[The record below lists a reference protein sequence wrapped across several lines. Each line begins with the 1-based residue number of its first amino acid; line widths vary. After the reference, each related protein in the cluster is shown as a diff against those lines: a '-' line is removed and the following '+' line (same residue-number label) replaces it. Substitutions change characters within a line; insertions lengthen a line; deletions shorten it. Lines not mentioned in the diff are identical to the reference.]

1 MSSTIQDRPVPSL
14 VSSSTKTVN
23 TSNTSNASNGP
34 GAPNTSNASN
44 GPGAPGAPNTSN
56 RPAQEETGPE
66 LWSLGN
72 ALGAIILILV
82 VFAMTL
88 FGSSQLANIASIK
101 ANWANERCSPM
112 IMPFASF
119 FGYNTKENFDFCLGR
134 IFRTHSE
141 PYMGSM
147 GSIFGQFGGML
158 TTLFQSMSSMRN
170 TIASMGG
177 GINLMFQE
185 FTDRISAFFFRLRI
199 SAIRLKTLFGR
210 MYAILFSIMYMG
222 TSGITGMTSFTNT
235 ALFSFLNTFCFPGET
250 LLRVQ
255 DSTGRICRVP
265 IKDVRIGDILMP
277 GHCPVTATFQ
287 FYAKGQPMVQ
297 LGSTVVSTNHYVYH
311 EGKRIQAGDHPFAID
326 KGPWTSDEPLY
337 CLNTANHHLP
347 VGPLVFMDYDETA
360 AADTATMNMI
370 DRRINGTPQAPLK
383 DYPFT
388 ESGCAMGE
396 HVRIKTLTGIKR
408 AVDLQIGDRLS
419 TGCTVVGW
427 IRRCV
432 TEVCDHAGT
441 LVTPATLYWDTTQWR
456 RYGETH
462 PIRKEPC
469 ELLSFVV
476 TPHSQIE
483 WEDGTI
489 IRDYMEWCSPDA
501 EQYYTE
507 QLTA

>member
-1 MSSTIQDRPVPSL
+1 
-14 VSSSTKTVN
+14 
-23 TSNTSNASNGP
+23 
-34 GAPNTSNASN
+34 
-44 GPGAPGAPNTSN
+44 
-56 RPAQEETGPE
+56 
-66 LWSLGN
+66 
-72 ALGAIILILV
+72 
-82 VFAMTL
+82 
-88 FGSSQLANIASIK
+88 
-101 ANWANERCSPM
+101 
-112 IMPFASF
+112 
-119 FGYNTKENFDFCLGR
+119 
-134 IFRTHSE
+134 
-141 PYMGSM
+141 
-147 GSIFGQFGGML
+147 
-158 TTLFQSMSSMRN
+158 
-170 TIASMGG
+170 
-177 GINLMFQE
+177 
-185 FTDRISAFFFRLRI
+185 
-199 SAIRLKTLFGR
+199 
-210 MYAILFSIMYMG
+210 
-222 TSGITGMTSFTNT
+222 
-235 ALFSFLNTFCFPGET
+235 
-250 LLRVQ
+250 
-255 DSTGRICRVP
+255 
-265 IKDVRIGDILMP
+265 
-277 GHCPVTATFQ
+277 
-287 FYAKGQPMVQ
+287 
-297 LGSTVVSTNHYVYH
+297 VYH

-326 KGPWTSDEPLY
+326 KGPWASDEPLY

-347 VGPLVFMDYDETA
+347 VGSLVFMDYDETA

>member
-14 VSSSTKTVN
+14 VSSSTTENV
-23 TSNTSNASNGP
+23 SNGP
-34 GAPNTSNASN
+34 L
-44 GPGAPGAPNTSN
+44 
-56 RPAQEETGPE
+56 EDKGPE

-88 FGSSQLANIASIK
+88 FGSSQLANITSIK

-119 FGYNTKENFDFCLGR
+119 FGYNAKENFDFCLGR

-235 ALFSFLNTFCFPGET
+235 TLFSFLNTFCFPGDT
-250 LLRVQ
+250 IICVQ
-255 DSTGRICRVP
+255 DGTHKRNGIRRVP

-297 LGSTVVSTNHYVYH
+297 LGSTIVSTNHYVYH
-311 EGKRIQAGDHPFAID
+311 KGKRIQAGDHPFAID
-326 KGPWTSDEPLY
+326 KGPWASDKPLY

-370 DRRINGTPQAPLK
+370 DRRINGTPHAPLK

-396 HVRIKTLTGIKR
+396 HVRIKTISGIKR
-408 AVDLQIGDRLS
+408 AIDLQIGDELS

-507 QLTA
+507 QLTV

>member
-1 MSSTIQDRPVPSL
+1 
-14 VSSSTKTVN
+14 
-23 TSNTSNASNGP
+23 
-34 GAPNTSNASN
+34 
-44 GPGAPGAPNTSN
+44 
-56 RPAQEETGPE
+56 
-66 LWSLGN
+66 
-72 ALGAIILILV
+72 
-82 VFAMTL
+82 
-88 FGSSQLANIASIK
+88 
-101 ANWANERCSPM
+101 
-112 IMPFASF
+112 
-119 FGYNTKENFDFCLGR
+119 
-134 IFRTHSE
+134 
-141 PYMGSM
+141 MGSI

-158 TTLFQSMSSMRN
+158 QSLFQSMSSMRN
-170 TIASMGG
+170 TIASLGG

-185 FTDRISAFFFRLRI
+185 FTDRISTFFFRLRI

-250 LLRVQ
+250 ILCVKQPNRSDNVIR
-255 DSTGRICRVP
+255 RIP

-297 LGSTVVSTNHYVYH
+297 LGSIIVSTNHYVYH
-311 EGKRIQAGDHPFAID
+311 EGKRIQAGHHPFAID
-326 KGPWTSDEPLY
+326 LGAWTSDEPLY

-360 AADTATMNMI
+360 AADTDTMNMI
-370 DRRINGTPQAPLK
+370 DRRINGTPHAPSLS
-383 DYPFT
+383 YPFT
-388 ESGCAMGE
+388 ESGCAMDE
-396 HVRIKTLTGIKR
+396 HTPIKTATGIKR
-408 AVDLQIGDRLS
+408 AIDLKIGDRLS

-441 LVTPATLYWDTTQWR
+441 RVTPATLYWDRTQWR

-462 PIRKEPC
+462 PVRIEPC
-469 ELLSFVV
+469 ELVSFVV

-483 WEDGTI
+483 WEDGTV

>member
-23 TSNTSNASNGP
+23 NPGDLNGP
-34 GAPNTSNASN
+34 SASN
-44 GPGAPGAPNTSN
+44 GPGAPGASN
-56 RPAQEETGPE
+56 GPGTPGALPEETGPE

-82 VFAMTL
+82 LFFTTL
-88 FGSSQLANIASIK
+88 FGSSQLANISTIK

-141 PYMGSM
+141 SYMGSI

-222 TSGITGMTSFTNT
+222 TSGIAGMTSFTNT
-235 ALFSFLNTFCFPGET
+235 SLFSFLNTFCFPGDT
-250 LLRVQ
+250 LLCVQ
-255 DSTGRICRVP
+255 DSTNRIRRVP
-265 IKDVRIGDILMP
+265 IKEVRIGDILMP

-297 LGSTVVSTNHYVYH
+297 LGSTIVSTNHYVYH

-326 KGPWTSDEPLY
+326 KGAWASEEPLY

-370 DRRINGTPQAPLK
+370 DRRINGMPHAPLK

-396 HVRIKTLTGIKR
+396 HVRIKTLSGIKR
-408 AVDLQIGDRLS
+408 AVDLQLGDRLS

-432 TEVCDHAGT
+432 TEVCDHEGT

>member
-23 TSNTSNASNGP
+23 TFPGTNGPGSPGNSNASNGP
-34 GAPNTSNASN
+34 GAPSSN
-44 GPGAPGAPNTSN
+44 GPGA
-56 RPAQEETGPE
+56 QEDKGPE

-82 VFAMTL
+82 LFATTL

-112 IMPFASF
+112 IMPFASL
-119 FGYNTKENFDFCLGR
+119 FGYNAKENFDFCLGR

-235 ALFSFLNTFCFPGET
+235 ALFSFLNTFCFPGDT
-250 LLRVQ
+250 ILCVQ
-255 DSTGRICRVP
+255 DRYNRIRRVP
-265 IKDVRIGDILMP
+265 IKDVRIGDVLMP
-277 GHCPVTATFQ
+277 GRCPVTATFQ

-297 LGSTVVSTNHYVYH
+297 LGSTIVSTNHYVYH
-311 EGKRIQAGDHPFAID
+311 KGKRIQAGDHPFAID
-326 KGPWTSDEPLY
+326 NGPWASEEPLY
-337 CLNTANHHLP
+337 CLNTVNHHLP
-347 VGPLVFMDYDETA
+347 VGPLIFMDYDETA

-370 DRRINGTPQAPLK
+370 DRRINGTPHAPLK

-396 HVRIKTLTGIKR
+396 HVRIKTMSGIKR
-408 AVDLQIGDRLS
+408 AIDLQIGDELS

-469 ELLSFVV
+469 ELMSFVV

>member
-14 VSSSTKTVN
+14 VSSSTKTEN
-23 TSNTSNASNGP
+23 SNTPGASNGP
-34 GAPNTSNASN
+34 GSL
-44 GPGAPGAPNTSN
+44 
-56 RPAQEETGPE
+56 EDTGPE

-82 VFAMTL
+82 LFATTL

-170 TIASMGG
+170 TIASLGG
-177 GINLMFQE
+177 GINVMFQE

-235 ALFSFLNTFCFPGET
+235 TLFSFLNTFCFPGDT
-250 LLRVQ
+250 FLCVQ
-255 DSTGRICRVP
+255 DGNRTTTRRIP
-265 IKDVRIGDILMP
+265 IKDVRIGDVLMP
-277 GHCPVTATFQ
+277 GNCSVTATFQ

-297 LGSTVVSTNHYVYH
+297 LGSTIVSTNHYVYY

-326 KGPWTSDEPLY
+326 IGPWMSEDPLY

-347 VGPLVFMDYDETA
+347 VGPLVYMDYDETA

-370 DRRINGTPQAPLK
+370 DRRMNGTPQAPLK
-383 DYPFT
+383 VYPFT

-396 HVRIKTLTGIKR
+396 NVRIKTLSGIKR

-419 TGCTVVGW
+419 TGCEVVGW

-432 TEVCDHAGT
+432 TEVCDHAGS

-462 PIRKEPC
+462 PIRTEPC

>member
-14 VSSSTKTVN
+14 VSSSTTENV
-23 TSNTSNASNGP
+23 SNGP
-34 GAPNTSNASN
+34 GASN
-44 GPGAPGAPNTSN
+44 GPL
-56 RPAQEETGPE
+56 EDKGPE

-119 FGYNTKENFDFCLGR
+119 FGYNAKENFDFCLGR

-235 ALFSFLNTFCFPGET
+235 ALFSFLNTFCFPGDT
-250 LLRVQ
+250 ILCVQ
-255 DSTGRICRVP
+255 DRHKRNGIRRVP

-297 LGSTVVSTNHYVYH
+297 LGSTIVSTNHYVYH
-311 EGKRIQAGDHPFAID
+311 KGKRIQAGDHPFAID
-326 KGPWTSDEPLY
+326 KGPWASDEPLY
-337 CLNTANHHLP
+337 CLNTTNHHLP

-370 DRRINGTPQAPLK
+370 DRRINGTPHAPLK

-396 HVRIKTLTGIKR
+396 HVRIKTISGMKR
-408 AVDLQIGDRLS
+408 AIDLQIGDELS

-441 LVTPATLYWDTTQWR
+441 CVTPATLYWDTTQWR

-507 QLTA
+507 QLTV

>member
-14 VSSSTKTVN
+14 VSSSTKTIN
-23 TSNTSNASNGP
+23 TLPGASTGPRAPNDASNEASNGAS
-34 GAPNTSNASN
+34 AP
-44 GPGAPGAPNTSN
+44 
-56 RPAQEETGPE
+56 QEETGPE

-72 ALGAIILILV
+72 ALGVIILILV
-82 VFAMTL
+82 LFATTL
-88 FGSSQLANIASIK
+88 FGSRQLANISSIK

-112 IMPFASF
+112 IMPFASL
-119 FGYNTKENFDFCLGR
+119 FGYNAKENFDFCLGR

-158 TTLFQSMSSMRN
+158 QTLFQSMSSMRN

-185 FTDRISAFFFRLRI
+185 FTDRISTFFFRLRI

-222 TSGITGMTSFTNT
+222 TSGIAGMTSFTNT
-235 ALFSFLNTFCFPGET
+235 SLFSFLNTFCFPGDT
-250 LLRVQ
+250 LLCIQ
-255 DSTGRICRVP
+255 DKTGVRRVP
-265 IKDVRIGDILMP
+265 IKDIRIGDILMP

-297 LGSTVVSTNHYVYH
+297 LGSTIVSTNHYVYH

-326 KGPWTSDEPLY
+326 KGPWASEEPLY

-370 DRRINGTPQAPLK
+370 DRRINGTPHAPLK

-396 HVRIKTLTGIKR
+396 HVRIKTLSGIKR

-427 IRRCV
+427 IRRHV

-456 RYGETH
+456 RYGDTH
-462 PIRKEPC
+462 PIRKDPC

-476 TPHSQIE
+476 TPHSQME